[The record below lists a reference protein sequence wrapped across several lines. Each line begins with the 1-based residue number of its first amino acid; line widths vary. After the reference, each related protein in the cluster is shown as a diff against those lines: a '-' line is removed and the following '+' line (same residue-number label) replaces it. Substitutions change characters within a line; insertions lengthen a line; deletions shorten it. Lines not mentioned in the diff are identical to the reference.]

1 LRVARVIR
9 QSTAIEWTD
18 KGVEQDAPLDVVV
31 VDPGEVDVHDGRLLA
46 NKLDVLADVLERALG
61 AGELGRQELAGLGER
76 IREHD
81 VRLKTGMGD
90 VHVRRRGAP
99 DETEPTHEWR
109 GETYAKPEVDRAR
122 LLDFGLCKQRV
133 VELK

>member
-81 VRLKTGMGD
+81 VRLGTGMGD

-99 DETEPTHEWR
+99 DETEPAHEER
-109 GETYAKPEVDRAR
+109 GDVHRAR
-122 LLDFGLCKQRV
+122 G
-133 VELK
+133 